1 MPYTKQSL
9 QNLHALTIEE
19 VDETLIACKLP
30 TDRDD
35 YTDEEIEFSFNVIRG
50 YFISKQASN
59 YTQAAELFEQSR
71 GVPSLERVNQSAPE
85 QISSNGLKQ
94 VFVMRFSE
102 MRSWVSEAL
111 DTPISPIEAGKLL
124 EASGLPDQEE
134 YTESEVERFLSACDL
149 MKKQGYTIAQIAA
162 HFQSDQISSSGDNK
176 LKPAAKRVAE
186 LIEESA
192 TTAKKGFAHLIDTVV
207 ALEVKGISAHVNQS
221 YLQQA
226 SLELEAGRNDI
237 EIFYAEL
244 EEWTKSQIEGKSQA
258 RSLEATW
265 EWAADSLPP
274 SSPKPPLLP
283 KASDNGTTDE

>member
-1 MPYTKQSL
+1 
-9 QNLHALTIEE
+9 
-19 VDETLIACKLP
+19 
-30 TDRDD
+30 
-35 YTDEEIEFSFNVIRG
+35 
-50 YFISKQASN
+50 
-59 YTQAAELFEQSR
+59 
-71 GVPSLERVNQSAPE
+71 
-85 QISSNGLKQ
+85 
-94 VFVMRFSE
+94 
-102 MRSWVSEAL
+102 
-111 DTPISPIEAGKLL
+111 
-124 EASGLPDQEE
+124 
-134 YTESEVERFLSACDL
+134 